1 MIFSISMKMISIRI
15 MQLKL
20 KMFTKSLENGNM
32 SPKQVPC
39 RNGFKKDEMNFFS
52 WSKCVF
58 FIVIRRV
65 IIHNRIII
73 VDRTPAKNVFWNG
86 WIVLTTSNSVS

>member
-1 MIFSISMKMISIRI
+1 MKMIFSISMKMISIRI

-52 WSKCVF
+52 
-58 FIVIRRV
+58 
-65 IIHNRIII
+65 
-73 VDRTPAKNVFWNG
+73 
-86 WIVLTTSNSVS
+86 

>member
-32 SPKQVPC
+32 HEPKAGPMQ
-39 RNGFKKDEMNFFS
+39 RQ
-52 WSKCVF
+52 
-58 FIVIRRV
+58 
-65 IIHNRIII
+65 
-73 VDRTPAKNVFWNG
+73 
-86 WIVLTTSNSVS
+86 L

>member
-1 MIFSISMKMISIRI
+1 MWMKVFLLIYIKLFFVVLFKGHMKMIFSISMKMISIRI

-52 WSKCVF
+52 
-58 FIVIRRV
+58 
-65 IIHNRIII
+65 
-73 VDRTPAKNVFWNG
+73 
-86 WIVLTTSNSVS
+86 